1 MPALQGEEVPKL
13 DRHRLV
19 GMSGLVADAAT
30 VGGFSVELQG
40 IRARGGARKF
50 VLANLDARAVF
61 LPMRSLLFRRD
72 TASAPAPAQA
82 AAEDQQQEP
91 LLKGKRS

>member
-1 MPALQGEEVPKL
+1 
-13 DRHRLV
+13 
-19 GMSGLVADAAT
+19 MSGLVADAAT

-72 TASAPAPAQA
+72 TASAPAPAPAPAQA

>member
-13 DRHRLV
+13 DCHRLV

-30 VGGFSVELQG
+30 VGGFSAELQG
-40 IRARGGARKF
+40 VRARGDAQKF

-61 LPMRSLLFRRD
+61 LPMRSLPFRRD
-72 TASAPAPAQA
+72 TASAPARA
-82 AAEDQQQEP
+82 AAEDQQEL